1 MTCAAAVLGALLLG
15 TPGLA
20 EVLVS
25 VFPLRSER
33 LDAES
38 LRQIETLLRSEA
50 GRLPGVT
57 VQSRGKTR
65 RAIQRASGKSTDCSS
80 RLPCIVQVGELC
92 GATMLI
98 LGTAERSEA
107 TYLVELQLVDV
118 DKERV
123 LRRANGQISGDAARI
138 AEGTRELAAQLVA
151 PDDYTGTL
159 DVRML
164 MPGARIIVDG
174 LQVGT
179 SPTEPVT
186 GLRPGLRRLQ
196 VTLSGAD
203 DLDQTVRIRH
213 ASTTVV
219 NAIVADGKITA
230 EIDEESPMDVAPLPA
245 AVLLAQKLASP
256 AITSAAAA
264 APVDATAATPSEAV
278 TTPPAALA
286 SEEEAAPF
294 PTLMAA
300 GIALIASGAVTG
312 MIGVGALSAW
322 GYALSQMNAAVDP
335 ETKGVSDPT
344 LYNEWAQQRGLYE
357 TLGAVGGVALPLG
370 LVVVAGGVGL
380 LLWGAQ
386 GDEGE
391 APGHGVE
398 RAP

>member
-1 MTCAAAVLGALLLG
+1 
-15 TPGLA
+15 
-20 EVLVS
+20 
-25 VFPLRSER
+25 
-33 LDAES
+33 
-38 LRQIETLLRSEA
+38 
-50 GRLPGVT
+50 
-57 VQSRGKTR
+57 
-65 RAIQRASGKSTDCSS
+65 
-80 RLPCIVQVGELC
+80 
-92 GATMLI
+92 
-98 LGTAERSEA
+98 
-107 TYLVELQLVDV
+107 
-118 DKERV
+118 
-123 LRRANGQISGDAARI
+123 
-138 AEGTRELAAQLVA
+138 
-151 PDDYTGTL
+151 
-159 DVRML
+159 
-164 MPGARIIVDG
+164 
-174 LQVGT
+174 
-179 SPTEPVT
+179 
-186 GLRPGLRRLQ
+186 
-196 VTLSGAD
+196 
-203 DLDQTVRIRH
+203 
-213 ASTTVV
+213 VV

-264 APVDATAATPSEAV
+264 APVDATAAAPSEAV